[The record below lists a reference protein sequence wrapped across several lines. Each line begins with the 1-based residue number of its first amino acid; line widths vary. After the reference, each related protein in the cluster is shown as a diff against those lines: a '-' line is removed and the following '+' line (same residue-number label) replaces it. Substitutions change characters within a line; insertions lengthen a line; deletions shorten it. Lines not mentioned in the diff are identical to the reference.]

1 MAIRA
6 VLRPSCAF
14 PPPQKFRRPDGELL
28 ERLFLTVSGPLAL
41 REIASLTQD
50 SAPQP
55 ALSLEQFL
63 LRSRILL
70 TWIVAIGL
78 IGRLL
83 LLRHWEQR
91 QPHDPINWHDHIAVI
106 GDVLIALG
114 LSFRSWAC
122 SVIRK
127 RKELAQHGPYS
138 MCRHPLY
145 FGSAL
150 MMAGFCVLFDDW
162 FTTAIFAM
170 SMTLIYRATIA
181 GEERWLSEAFLD
193 SWPSYVRTVPCFLP
207 LRFKGPFGPVSFQ
220 SWRSNREYRTVL
232 SVILGLVIVWGLRQ

>member
-1 MAIRA
+1 MNQD
-6 VLRPSCAF
+6 VT
-14 PPPQKFRRPDGELL
+14 PQSK
-28 ERLFLTVSGPLAL
+28 
-41 REIASLTQD
+41 
-50 SAPQP
+50 
-55 ALSLEQFL
+55 LSLGEFL

-83 LLRHWEQR
+83 LLRHWHQR
-91 QPHDPINWHDHIAVI
+91 HPHDPVNWHDDMAVI

-162 FTTAIFAM
+162 FTSAIFALTM
-170 SMTLIYRATIA
+170 LLIYRATIA
-181 GEERWLSEAFLD
+181 GEERWLSEAFSD
-193 SWPSYVRTVPCFLP
+193 SWPIYVKTIPRFIP
-207 LRFKGPFGPVSFQ
+207 LRLKGPFGSVSFQ

-232 SVILGLVIVWGLRQ
+232 SVILGLIIVWGLRQ